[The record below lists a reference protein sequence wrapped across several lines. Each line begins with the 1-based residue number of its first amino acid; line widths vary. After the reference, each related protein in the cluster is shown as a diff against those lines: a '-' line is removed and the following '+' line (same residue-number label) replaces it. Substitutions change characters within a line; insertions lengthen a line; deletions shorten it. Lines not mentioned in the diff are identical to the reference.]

1 MAAVALD
8 VRLLA
13 VGDLALALTDVLT
26 VPALMLALYPI
37 LTWAALVHETGHAAA
52 CAYGGGRPG
61 AIGFGVYLLF
71 PAFYTD
77 VTDSY
82 RLSRRGRLRT
92 DLGGLY
98 FNVLCLIVL
107 SSLYLVTGQGVL
119 LLAVL
124 VMHIEMAQQLVPAV
138 RLDGYYVLADL
149 AGVPDLFARVGPVL
163 RSLRPGR
170 PPIPAWPNCAP
181 RRDGWS

>member
-1 MAAVALD
+1 
-8 VRLLA
+8 
-13 VGDLALALTDVLT
+13 
-26 VPALMLALYPI
+26 MLALYAL
-37 LTWAALVHETGHAAA
+37 LTVGALVHETGHAAA

-82 RLSRRGRLRT
+82 RLSRARPVAHRPRRPLLQRAVPHRSLRGLPRH
-92 DLGGLY
+92 GSG
-98 FNVLCLIVL
+98 I
-107 SSLYLVTGQGVL
+107 L

-138 RLDGYYVLADL
+138 RLDGYYVLSDL

-163 RSLRPGR
+163 RSLRAGSAHRSARGRVTPRSEAGRHSMGVLRGPHPAQPGR
-170 PPIPAWPNCAP
+170 CGCCGTCP
-181 RRDGWS
+181 SS